1 MATKMTPDVNIVL
14 MDIDFKTNEVVT
26 ENEDG
31 SYTIVINARLSE
43 DGRVQAYKH
52 AMHHIKNADFS
63 KSNVQQIEYAAHDLV
78 IPDTAERIPTRKYI
92 EQIEQ
97 IQKRRRQLQRQIN
110 KDKKRVDFIREHC
123 DMYRRAEQH
132 YLYGNDL

>member
-1 MATKMTPDVNIVL
+1 MTPDVNIVL

-43 DGRVQAYKH
+43 DGRAQAYKH
-52 AMHHIKNADFS
+52 AMHHIKNTDFS
-63 KSNVQQIEYAAHDLV
+63 KSNVQQIEYDAHDLA
-78 IPDTAERIPTRKYI
+78 IPDTAERIPAQIYI
-92 EQIEQ
+92 EHIER
-97 IQKRRRQLQRQIN
+97 IRKKRRQLQRQIN

-123 DMYRRAEQH
+123 DMYRRAEHH
-132 YLYGNDL
+132 YLYGDDL